1 MNSTL
6 STHCPL
12 KHMHARGLP
21 DPVCMATL
29 DALIAARGKRA
40 R

>member
-1 MNSTL
+1 L
-6 STHCPL
+6 
-12 KHMHARGLP
+12 HARGLP

-29 DALIAARGKRA
+29 DALIAARRKRA